1 MNTFCRYYNNW
12 RGSTRGDDRAA
23 AGKLCE
29 EHGVR
34 LLTVVVASRGLLT
47 LGVLKHY
54 VKVRQVKE
62 AEHLKV

>member
-1 MNTFCRYYNNW
+1 MRMLLWMTW
-12 RGSTRGDDRAA
+12 KHLVS
-23 AGKLCE
+23 
-29 EHGVR
+29 R